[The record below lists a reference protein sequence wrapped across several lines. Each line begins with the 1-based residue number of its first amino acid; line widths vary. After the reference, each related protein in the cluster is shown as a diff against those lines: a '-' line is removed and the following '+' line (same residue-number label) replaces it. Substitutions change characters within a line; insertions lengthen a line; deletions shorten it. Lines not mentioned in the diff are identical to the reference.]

1 MVLRF
6 DSSFCFGLNKE
17 AKKIKGNTNV
27 VVAVAK
33 VVVKW
38 CYYIKSMV
46 TSMHIHTCVL
56 YIILDIF

>member
-1 MVLRF
+1 MVLSF

-38 CYYIKSMV
+38 CYYIKSILLKEL
-46 TSMHIHTCVL
+46 TSMVCIYIHVY
-56 YIILDIF
+56 YI